1 MIRAVAA
8 SLIAATALWGAPAA
22 AQDVL
27 LRSDLPLWTGEED
40 DLYPKNFYEADSF
53 GCISNIRTGDF
64 RMTETFE
71 GGETSETWYR
81 VHNYGVF
88 HCALVIRSAD
98 EQAALDI
105 APREFFWVVVLDKVR
120 TDAGEIELL
129 AFQQGARGG
138 STYVL
143 FSRTVGAED
152 PGLTLLNPEC
162 PASMVRGGQPIDV
175 WRTDYCVV
183 PDQRALRRIA
193 RAAAGQAPVGRLEW
207 VEDLPRPA
215 EDQP

>member
-8 SLIAATALWGAPAA
+8 SLLAATALWGAPAA

-40 DLYPKNFYEADSF
+40 DLYPKNFYDADSF

-88 HCALVIRSAD
+88 HCALVIRSAH
-98 EQAALDI
+98 EQAALDT
-105 APREFFWVVVLDKVR
+105 ASSEFFWVVVLDKVR
-120 TDAGEIELL
+120 TEAGEIELL
-129 AFQQGARGG
+129 AFQHGARGG
-138 STYVL
+138 STYLL
-143 FSRTVGAED
+143 FSRLADSED
-152 PGLTLLNPEC
+152 GGLTLLAPEC
-162 PASMVRGGQPIDV
+162 PDSMKRGGLPIDV
-175 WRTDYCVV
+175 WRTDYCAV
-183 PDQRALRRIA
+183 PDQDALRRIA
-193 RAAAGQAPVGRLEW
+193 RDAAGHPPIGRLEFIGYT
-207 VEDLPRPA
+207 PPA
-215 EDQP
+215 DEDQP